1 MNQFK
6 ESWHFLLNNFQ
17 YLIVLVIPVLAVDI
31 AVAMIVAP
39 LEGMSQ
45 PEDILAYFEGNSS
58 LFFVGP
64 LSLIIGIAY
73 VLSLIHISEPTRP
86 Y

>member
-45 PEDILAYFEGNSS
+45 PEDICLLYTSPS
-58 LFFVGP
+58 P
-64 LSLIIGIAY
+64 
-73 VLSLIHISEPTRP
+73 RD
-86 Y
+86 